1 MSVQNSEWTL
11 NSTEHDLFTLYLM
24 FGFALFPGGV
34 RDRLGFPSI
43 WCQKL
48 NTVHVLSS
56 GSSHFCLSNDVDPP
70 VMWAHILV
78 ANELMFLLFP
88 RYRILDI

>member
-1 MSVQNSEWTL
+1 MSVQNSERTL
-11 NSTEHDLFTLYLM
+11 NSTVRDLFSPYLT
-24 FGFALFPGGV
+24 FDFALFPGV

-70 VMWAHILV
+70 VMWAHVLV

-88 RYRILDI
+88 RCRIPDI